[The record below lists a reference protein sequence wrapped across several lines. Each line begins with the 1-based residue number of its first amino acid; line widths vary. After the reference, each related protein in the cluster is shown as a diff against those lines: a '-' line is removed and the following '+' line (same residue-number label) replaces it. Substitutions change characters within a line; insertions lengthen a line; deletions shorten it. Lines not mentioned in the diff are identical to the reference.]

1 MDTTKIMNTIIRHIE
16 YLTLRHDCVIV
27 AGLGAFIATQRGAQ
41 IDMQRGLIVPPCRS
55 LMFNQAV
62 TLDDGLLANSIARKE
77 GISFDEARQVIF
89 REVSILKATI
99 LADGNVSLGNVGSMF
114 LGEESKILF
123 TPADKEG
130 DANLKLGFHSI
141 SISKA
146 GGETTP
152 LDNPIQE
159 EKLDGEVISNK
170 FHLGKTFLKIAAAAA
185 VAVVVAIT
193 FLLNPLPNDDREQRA
208 SVVPVDAL
216 ISKPESTPKEEISE
230 PASILPAETS
240 QEVIEEPSHYLI
252 VATFSNKEEAESYAS
267 RYSSEDYPLTT
278 VSSRRM
284 TRVAVA
290 SSDNKEEL
298 RQRLNS
304 PDIISRYPNA
314 WIWSR

>member
-1 MDTTKIMNTIIRHIE
+1 MNTIIRHIE

-99 LADGNVSLGNVGSMF
+99 LADGNVSIGNVGSMF
-114 LGEESKILF
+114 LGEENKILF

-130 DANLKLGFHSI
+130 ASNLKLGFHSI
-141 SISKA
+141 SIAKT
-146 GGETTP
+146 GNETAP
-152 LDNPIQE
+152 LNNPIKE
-159 EKLDGEVISNK
+159 ENYDGEVHTNK
-170 FHLGKTFLKIAAAAA
+170 FRLGKTFMKIAAAAA
-185 VAVVVAIT
+185 VVVAVAIT
-193 FLLNPLPNDDREQRA
+193 ILLNPLPNDEREQRA

-230 PASILPAETS
+230 PEIILPEAISTE
-240 QEVIEEPSHYLI
+240 IDDKPAHYLI

-267 RYSSEDYPLTT
+267 RYSSEEYPLTT
-278 VSSRRM
+278 VSSRKM